1 MKGIILAGGAGSR
14 LKPITSAIS
23 KQLLPVYDKPM
34 IHYPISTLML
44 AGIRDILIIT
54 TPQSQSMFR
63 DLLGDGSRIGMNFTY
78 APQPEPRG
86 LAEAFLIGKDFIGN
100 QPSALALGDNIFY
113 GAGLGSQI
121 RAAGAV
127 TKGAEIF
134 AYDVKDPERY
144 GIVEVDETGRALSI
158 EEKPENPKSTW
169 AVTGLYFYDNQVAD
183 IAASVQ
189 PSARGELEITSV
201 NQAYL
206 EQGALN
212 VTQLARGSAWF
223 DAGTFDSLFD
233 VSQFIQAIEHRQN
246 FKVACLEEVAW
257 REGLINDEQLE
268 KLAEGYVN
276 GFRPY
281 LKSLLGT

>member
-100 QPSALALGDNIFY
+100 EPSALALGDNIFY

-257 REGLINDEQLE
+257 REGLINDEQLD
-268 KLAEGYVN
+268 KLAEEYVN

>member
-257 REGLINDEQLE
+257 REGLINDEQLD
-268 KLAEGYVN
+268 KLAEEYVN

>member
-100 QPSALALGDNIFY
+100 EPSALALGDNIFY

-246 FKVACLEEVAW
+246 FKVACPFVWSLERLSAM
-257 REGLINDEQLE
+257 ISDE
-268 KLAEGYVN
+268 
-276 GFRPY
+276 F
-281 LKSLLGT
+281 

>member
-78 APQPEPRG
+78 APQPKPRG

-100 QPSALALGDNIFY
+100 EPSALALGDNIFY

-268 KLAEGYVN
+268 KLAEEYVN